1 MSAGILPTD
10 NVDHKLTTTATRN
23 CSIPRVTLTW
33 PPDANTFAMVA
44 ATSEGSA
51 PAMET
56 NFAEDRLPTEDGQ
69 ISPQPMRESA
79 EGCRTPPRV
88 GRLQHHDSAA
98 HTYHLSSPERTREL
112 YIERGWRNSIQV
124 TDVRSMCKQL
134 LTLHRLLPKH
144 TPVYGCTHTHTHTN
158 PCVHVGAPFVR
169 L

>member
-10 NVDHKLTTTATRN
+10 NGDHKLTTTATRN
-23 CSIPRVTLTW
+23 W
-33 PPDANTFAMVA
+33 PSGINANTLAMVA
-44 ATSEGSA
+44 ATSEDYTTTS
-51 PAMET
+51 
-56 NFAEDRLPTEDGQ
+56 DRAAL
-69 ISPQPMRESA
+69 
-79 EGCRTPPRV
+79 PRV

-112 YIERGWRNSIQV
+112 YIERGWRNSIHV